1 MTTLYLSNDP
11 ATGLDATGA
20 LPTGFYSSSGST
32 WATSTT
38 NLEDGHGKSLQC
50 TSATDGQYGVFAGAT
65 AASNDMEMFFVQKYN
80 GLGTALSPILRSDGT
95 WNNGYLALINF
106 TSTTVCQISWFKKVG
121 GSLSYIN
128 QTNATVTAASVYA
141 VRASVVGSNLSCTV
155 WPLGTAQPTSASA
168 TLSDGSIATGSYGG
182 FYNGQNSGASNG
194 TINAADDIVI
204 GTAYTSAVAVNQP
217 ATQTAS
223 TSFTVTGTY
232 TGTAPTAMDYIF
244 NAGTF
249 GTATAFTGFTASGG
263 TWSGT
268 ATAPS
273 TTGETFITIQD
284 HNNTTHTSSS
294 AAFTVSAGQT
304 ITITTPGSQLV
315 STAFTVSGTYT
326 GTAPAGLNFNVNGGG
341 YTAFVSPTIGGG
353 TWSASIPATAI
364 TSSGSYTV
372 GVQESPTTSVTATSG
387 SFAVGA
393 GSITVNTPSGVVIAG
408 QPLAVSGTYTG
419 TTPTGINLEFDS
431 AGYAAI
437 GSPTI
442 SGGTWSGSVT
452 APAFGSHSITVQ
464 DANATSVTGTSGAFI
479 AAVAPNNPAII
490 YSPYNWNVS
499 GASAVTINAGAYFST
514 LFTGASCV
522 LNFDVSAMVSPASE
536 IWWKC
541 DNGPWTAATLT
552 GGTVAV
558 TIPSVTAGNADVPY
572 HLLEVYVKSST
583 ETANRWNTGVNST
596 QVRFTGLTLAAGA
609 AILATQT
616 APRRLLIYGDSI
628 TEGVRTLGESATN
641 DTDRNDA
648 GLCWSLQL
656 SELLGAEVGV
666 VGFGAT
672 GLTLAGSGNVP
683 ALPSSWNYLYAGVS
697 RSFSPAPDAV
707 IFNIGQND
715 GTTNTVAIMTAL
727 LNSVLAACP
736 TAQVIVL
743 RPFNGNQAANLQAAI
758 AASSA
763 PGRCFYI
770 DTTGFFNTAYGSD
783 SLNVH
788 PSGPNN
794 IGIIA
799 PQIAAAIKPILA
811 TATYRFRGTFERG
824 LLG

>member
-11 ATGLDATGA
+11 TTGLDATGA
-20 LPTGFYSSSGST
+20 LPSGFFSSAGST
-32 WATSTT
+32 WGVGTT
-38 NLEDGHGKSLQC
+38 NLQNGHSKSLQC
-50 TSATDGQYGVFAGAT
+50 TSATDGQFCVFAGAT
-65 AASNDMEMFFVQKYN
+65 ASTDMDFFYTQKYN
-80 GLGTALSPILRSDGT
+80 GVGTGLAAILRSDSSFA
-95 WNNGYLALINF
+95 NGYIIMPVF
-106 TSTTVCQISWFKKVG
+106 TASNSYSIYWFKKVG
-121 GSLSYIN
+121 GTISGIAGTAGPFSITETSYNVRAAVIGSTLYAKIWPQGASEPTAWTASLSDSS
-128 QTNATVTAASVYA
+128 VT
-141 VRASVVGSNLSCTV
+141 
-155 WPLGTAQPTSASA
+155 
-168 TLSDGSIATGSYGG
+168 TGSYAG
-182 FYNGQNSGASNG
+182 FYDMQNSGASNG
-194 TINAADDIVI
+194 TVNAVDDIVVSN
-204 GTAYTSAVAVNQP
+204 GFASSVTVNQP

-223 TSFTVTGTY
+223 ASFTVTGTY
-232 TGTAPTAMDYIF
+232 QGTAPTAMDYIF

-273 TTGETFITIQD
+273 TTGETFITVQD

-326 GTAPAGLNFNVNGGG
+326 GTAPAGLNWNVNGGG

-464 DANATSVTGTSGAFI
+464 DANATSVTGTSGNFI
-479 AAVAPNNPAII
+479 VSVAPNNAAFK
-490 YSPYNWNVS
+490 YSPYNWNVT
-499 GASAVTINAGAYFST
+499 GAVATTINAGAEVAVMFSGT
-514 LFTGASCV
+514 TCV
-522 LNFDVSAMVSPASE
+522 LNFDVSAMVTPQSQ
-536 IWWKC
+536 IWWQV
-541 DNGPWTAATLT
+541 DDGPLTAATLSAS
-552 GGTVAV
+552 TVTV
-558 TIPSVTAGNADVPY
+558 SIPATDSGQSDVPY
-572 HLLEVYVKSST
+572 HTLMVFVKSTT
-583 ETANRWNTGVNST
+583 ETANRWNVGVNST

-609 AILATQT
+609 AVAAVRVAPYNILV
-616 APRRLLIYGDSI
+616 YGDSI
-628 TEGVRTLGESATN
+628 TEGVRTLGEGQTN

-648 GLCWSLQL
+648 WLGWA
-656 SELLGAEVGV
+656 SELGYLLGAEVGV

-672 GLTLAGSGNVP
+672 GVSVAGSGSVP
-683 ALPSSWNYLYAGVS
+683 ILPSSYNLLYSGVS
-697 RSFSPAPDAV
+697 RTFSPVPDLV
-707 IFNIGQND
+707 VLNIGTND
-715 GTTNTVAIMTAL
+715 GATNIVAAMTTL
-727 LNSVLAACP
+727 LNNLLTACS
-736 TAQVIVL
+736 TSKIAVL
-743 RPFNGNQAANLQAAI
+743 RPFNGNQAANLQSAI
-758 AASSA
+758 AACNS
-763 PGRCFYI
+763 PWRVTYV
-770 DTTGFFNTAYGSD
+770 DTTGFFNTAYGGD

-794 IGIIA
+794 IGQIA
-799 PQIAAAIKPILA
+799 PQVAALLKPIIA
-811 TATYRFRGTFERG
+811 NTSAIYRGGFVRTG
-824 LLG
+824 